1 MTQDNQAITLLHE
14 VLDIHYG
21 RDEVRK
27 LLKKKED
34 ESYSILMSKI
44 DKFLNGKESEKKD
57 IYGDTIKKT

>member
-1 MTQDNQAITLLHE
+1 MSDNQAITLLHE

-44 DKFLNGKESEKKD
+44 DKFLNGKDKDKKD
-57 IYGDTIKKT
+57 MYGDTIKKT